1 MGWFLYIEFTVLV
14 TLVWSSSAW
23 SSPLPWPFCPTQFFF
38 TPPRPKRLL
47 HLKMGEKPLEF
58 WRWTELGKPSI
69 SRWTMLNFGGV
80 FSFICLSLI
89 LALGFNGRKTQRIV
103 FFFKDQTSAGFF
115 FFAVFVH
122 SDCIIFGYCQHMS
135 NRYKFINI
143 AGIMCISIMIDNVK
157 LNEHA
162 NNASTLY
169 MRM

>member
-1 MGWFLYIEFTVLV
+1 MLV
-14 TLVWSSSAW
+14 SGKVYRSLTFWSDLHLPEQ
-23 SSPLPWPFCPTQFFF
+23 PLPWPSCPTNFFVYPAKAQTAGSPENGGTLWNF
-38 TPPRPKRLL
+38 GDEPNLESHHFQVNHVEFRGCFFDSCLRIQRPKGPT
-47 HLKMGEKPLEF
+47 K
-58 WRWTELGKPSI
+58 
-69 SRWTMLNFGGV
+69 
-80 FSFICLSLI
+80 C
-89 LALGFNGRKTQRIV
+89 
-103 FFFKDQTSAGFF
+103 FFFKDQTSAGC

-143 AGIMCISIMIDNVK
+143 ASIMCISMIDNVK

>member
-47 HLKMGEKPLEF
+47 HLKMGEKTFGILEMNRTWKTIHF
-58 WRWTELGKPSI
+58 QVNHVEFRGC
-69 SRWTMLNFGGV
+69 F
-80 FSFICLSLI
+80 FIYMPFFDSCLRI
-89 LALGFNGRKTQRIV
+89 QRPKDPTNC
-103 FFFKDQTSAGFF
+103 FFFQGSDIGRIF